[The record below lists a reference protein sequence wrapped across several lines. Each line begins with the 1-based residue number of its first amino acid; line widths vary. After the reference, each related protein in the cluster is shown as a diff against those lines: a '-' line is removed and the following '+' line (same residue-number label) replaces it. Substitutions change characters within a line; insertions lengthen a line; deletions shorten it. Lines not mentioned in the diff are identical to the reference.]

1 MTINRMYEEMD
12 VNKDGVVDKMEF
24 VNRLSYLQIPGVQ
37 LSDLGMI
44 FDAIDINNDGTLSIN
59 EFGMFIEGAK
69 TNRLQKQQEMDPKL
83 IDDMKREIQT
93 LFS

>member
-12 VNKDGVVDKMEF
+12 VNKDGVVDKLEF

-69 TNRLQKQQEMDPKL
+69 TNRLQKQ
-83 IDDMKREIQT
+83 
-93 LFS
+93 